1 MTVSSGSFIEE
12 RIKRIVEEISE
23 QKQNEKRINARLKE
37 AEKKEREG
45 SWTEEDEFNY
55 TTSEE
60 IVLDLEYTYCK
71 IERLEGELYELHEE
85 GALDRLISET
95 RKEIEYVDLNL
106 KDYEED
112 IEKLEQ
118 IVKEESG
125 KKEAEAGENKTLS
138 IVNNRGEE
146 VGTPQYNLT
155 GKKLGY
161 EKVIG
166 EKLVLETKLK
176 RLEEDKKAQ
185 RKNEK

>member
-12 RIKRIVEEISE
+12 RIKKIVEEISE
-23 QKQNEKRINARLKE
+23 QKQNEKRFSVKLRE

-45 SWTEEDEFNY
+45 SWTEEDECNY

-60 IVLDLEYTYCK
+60 IALDLEYTYCK

-85 GALDRLISET
+85 GALDKLISET
-95 RKEIEYVDLNL
+95 REEIEYVELNL

-118 IVKEESG
+118 IVKEESE
-125 KKEAEAGENKTLS
+125 KKESEAGENKTLG
-138 IVNNRGEE
+138 IVNKRGEE
-146 VGTPQYNLT
+146 IGTPQYRLT
-155 GKKLGY
+155 GKKIGY
-161 EKVIG
+161 KKVTS

-185 RKNEK
+185 SKDEK